1 MAAQYPAKII
11 EETAYIAYVRDTL
24 IATHEIPP
32 PLLPKF
38 GTATEAEKG

>member
-1 MAAQYPAKII
+1 MAAQYLAKII
-11 EETAYIAYVRDTL
+11 KETAYITYVRDTL
-24 IATHEIPP
+24 IATHKISS